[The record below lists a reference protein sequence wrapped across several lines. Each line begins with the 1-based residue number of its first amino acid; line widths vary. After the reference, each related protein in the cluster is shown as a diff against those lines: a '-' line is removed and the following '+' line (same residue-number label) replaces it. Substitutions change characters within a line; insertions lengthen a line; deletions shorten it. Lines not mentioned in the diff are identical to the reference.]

1 MAVPNHIV
9 KFHNTKE
16 EMSDVVRQ
24 DTDIIL
30 EAIDLDELLA
40 DPKSY
45 LSELG
50 NLFMEQHSDDFA
62 EALSLGRKHG
72 SNMSE
77 RSKGR
82 NV

>member
-1 MAVPNHIV
+1 MAVPRHIIN
-9 KFHNTKE
+9 FHNTKE

-24 DTDIIL
+24 DTEIIL
-30 EAIDLDELLA
+30 EAIDLDEMLI

-45 LSELG
+45 LTELG
-50 NLFMEQHSDDFA
+50 NLFMERHSDDFV

-72 SNMSE
+72 SNLAE